1 LVGNLPLEIGCA
13 TTYAHIIIRPDLI
26 LGIKSEGRKK
36 GKDKKY
42 PSYLLHSLPQ
52 IS

>member
-1 LVGNLPLEIGCA
+1 LEIGCA
-13 TTYAHIIIRPDLI
+13 TTYAPTIIGLDLI
-26 LGIKSEGRKK
+26 FGIRSEGRKK